1 MDISDVL
8 DGFRAEAESLMTDS
22 CRVEREG
29 PPDPGAVIDP
39 TTGKFPDVPFGL
51 VYLGVA
57 QVQLQGTVL
66 AGRARLSAGDEV
78 TLLRST
84 LKVPALAA
92 RLLVNDR
99 VTVTASTYN
108 PALVGVVF
116 TVTGLLPGSHQ
127 TSQKVSIQS
136 VVN

>member
-1 MDISDVL
+1 MDISDVIR
-8 DGFRAEAESLMTDS
+8 DFRAEAESLMTDA
-22 CRVEREG
+22 CLVEREG

-39 TTGKFPDVPFGL
+39 TTGKFPDVPFGTVYSGPASL
-51 VYLGVA
+51 V
-57 QVQLQGTVL
+57 LQGTVI
-66 AGRARLSAGDEV
+66 AGRARESAGDEV

-84 LKVPALAA
+84 LKVPAAAA

-99 VTVTASTYN
+99 VTFTASTYN

-127 TSQKVSIQS
+127 TSQKVSVQS
-136 VVN
+136 VVG

>member
-1 MDISDVL
+1 MDISDIL
-8 DGFRAEAESLMTDS
+8 DGFRADAESLMTDA
-22 CRVEREG
+22 CVVEREG

-51 VYLGVA
+51 VYSGVCGTN
-57 QVQLQGTVL
+57 VQGTVM
-66 AGRARLSAGDEV
+66 AGRARQSAGDEV
-78 TLLRST
+78 TVLRST
-84 LKVPALAA
+84 MKVPASAP
-92 RLLVNDR
+92 RLLVSDR
-99 VTVTASTYN
+99 VTFTASTYN

>member
-39 TTGKFPDVPFGL
+39 VTGLFPDVPFGL
-51 VYLGVA
+51 VYSGAA

>member
-8 DGFRAEAESLMTDS
+8 DSFRAEAESLMTDG

-39 TTGKFPDVPFGL
+39 VTGKFPDVPFGL
-51 VYLGVA
+51 VYLGAA

-116 TVTGLLPGSHQ
+116 MVTGLLPGSHQ

>member
-1 MDISDVL
+1 MDVSDIL
-8 DGFRAEAESLMTDS
+8 ADFRADAVSLMTDT
-22 CRVEREG
+22 CKVEREG

-51 VYLGVA
+51 VYSGVCTTNM
-57 QVQLQGTVL
+57 QGTVI
-66 AGRARLSAGDEV
+66 AGRTRESAGDEV
-78 TLLRST
+78 VLLRST
-84 LKVPALAA
+84 LKVPATAA

-99 VTVTASTYN
+99 VTFTASTYN

-116 TVTGLLPGSHQ
+116 TVMGLLPGSHQ

-136 VVN
+136 VVG